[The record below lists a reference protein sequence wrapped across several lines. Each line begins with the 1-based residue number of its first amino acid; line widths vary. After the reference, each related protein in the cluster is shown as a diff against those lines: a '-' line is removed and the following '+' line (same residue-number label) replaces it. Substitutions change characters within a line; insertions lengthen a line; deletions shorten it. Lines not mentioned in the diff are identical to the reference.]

1 MAGVCMRDCAQC
13 SLRQEYGC
21 RGCLES
27 GGQPFWGSC
36 RVVECCHSRG
46 QQNCGQC
53 VNGPSCATV
62 QEAERQREEWP
73 QKDAERRAA
82 WQAGMAR
89 RVPVLAQWLPVLF
102 WITLCST
109 VLNLVDQLPLGEGAS
124 LVLNVVS
131 MGLGIGC
138 LVVYWKL
145 SVLSG
150 RLRLVWRLELAAVAV
165 SGVLTVLLL
174 ADLIQADLSS
184 GLAILVVVGA
194 LAVIVIG
201 MVVLYQ
207 FCEAMAEE
215 LEQSVSPV
223 PPGGAY
229 RGLFLSLPQ
238 KLADDWRL
246 LRKCVFW
253 SIGGLVGSAM
263 LAVLMRGSILMAL
276 VMLAAAAVL
285 AGCGVAHLVMLWK
298 SSCFFRDSLRDIPA
312 LPEAEP

>member
-1 MAGVCMRDCAQC
+1 MAGVCMRDCEQC

-53 VNGPSCATV
+53 VNGPVCPTV

-82 WQAGMAR
+82 WQAGMTR

-102 WITLCST
+102 WLTLCST

-131 MGLGIGC
+131 LGLGIGC

-145 SVLSG
+145 SVLSD
-150 RLRLVWRLELAAVAV
+150 RLRLVWRLELAAQ
-165 SGVLTVLLL
+165 VLGLVLLGLLVLDAMAPMAASALSLL
-174 ADLIQADLSS
+174 AVL
-184 GLAILVVVGA
+184 GA
-194 LAVIVIG
+194 LAVVVIG

-215 LEQSVSPV
+215 LEQSVSPA

-229 RGLFLSLPQ
+229 RGIFLSLPQ

-253 SIGGLVGSAM
+253 SIGGLEGAAV
-263 LAVLMRGSILMAL
+263 LAVLMRGSILLLL
-276 VMLAAAAVL
+276 VMLAAAVVL

-298 SSCFFRDSLRDIPA
+298 SSGFFRDSLQDLPA
-312 LPEAEP
+312 LPEVEP

>member
-1 MAGVCMRDCAQC
+1 MAGVCMRECAQC

-53 VNGPSCATV
+53 ANGPSCATV

-73 QKDAERRAA
+73 QKDAEHRAA

-109 VLNLVDQLPLGEGAS
+109 VLNLVDELPLGEGAS

-131 MGLGIGC
+131 LGLGIGC

-145 SVLSG
+145 SVLSD
-150 RLRLVWRLELAAVAV
+150 RLRLVWRLELASVAV
-165 SGVLTVLLL
+165 SAVLTVLLL
-174 ADLIQADLSS
+174 TNLIQADLSS
-184 GLAILVVVGA
+184 GLALLAVVGA
-194 LAVIVIG
+194 LAVIVMG

-223 PPGGAY
+223 PPEGAY
-229 RGLFLSLPQ
+229 RGIFLSLPQ
-238 KLADDWRL
+238 KLAGDWRL
-246 LRKCVFW
+246 LRKCIFW
-253 SIGGLVGSAM
+253 SIGGLVGSAV
-263 LAVLMRGSILMAL
+263 LAVLMQGGILLLL
-276 VMLAAAAVL
+276 VMLAAALVL

>member
-1 MAGVCMRDCAQC
+1 MAGVCMRDCEQC

-89 RVPVLAQWLPVLF
+89 RVPVLAQWLPVMF
-102 WITLCST
+102 WLTLCST
-109 VLNLVDQLPLGEGAS
+109 VLNLVDELPLGEGAS

-145 SVLSG
+145 SVLSD
-150 RLRLVWRLELAAVAV
+150 RLRLVWRLELASVTV
-165 SGVLTVLLL
+165 SVVLTVLLL
-174 ADLIQADLSS
+174 ADLIQADPSS
-184 GLAILVVVGA
+184 GLAILAVVGA
-194 LAVIVIG
+194 LAVMVMG

-215 LEQSVSPV
+215 LEQSVSPA

-229 RGLFLSLPQ
+229 RGIFLSLPQ

-246 LRKCVFW
+246 LRKCIFW
-253 SIGGLVGSAM
+253 SIGGLVGSAV
-263 LAVLMRGSILMAL
+263 LAVLMRGSILLLL
-276 VMLAAAAVL
+276 VMLAAAVVL
-285 AGCGVAHLVMLWK
+285 LGCGVAHLVMLWK

>member
-1 MAGVCMRDCAQC
+1 MAGVCMRDCEQC

-62 QEAERQREEWP
+62 QEAERCREEWP

-89 RVPVLAQWLPVLF
+89 RVPVLAQWLPVMF
-102 WITLCST
+102 WLTLCST
-109 VLNLVDQLPLGEGAS
+109 VLNLVDELPLGEGAA

-145 SVLSG
+145 SVLSD
-150 RLRLVWRLELAAVAV
+150 RLRLVWRLELASVTV
-165 SGVLTVLLL
+165 SVVLTVLLL
-174 ADLIQADLSS
+174 ADLIQADPSS
-184 GLAILVVVGA
+184 GLAILAVVGA
-194 LAVIVIG
+194 LAVMVMG

-215 LEQSVSPV
+215 LEQSVSPA

-229 RGLFLSLPQ
+229 RGIFLSLPQ

-246 LRKCVFW
+246 LRKCIFW
-253 SIGGLVGSAM
+253 SIGGLVGSAV
-263 LAVLMRGSILMAL
+263 LAVLMRGSILLLL
-276 VMLAAAAVL
+276 VMLAAAVVL
-285 AGCGVAHLVMLWK
+285 LGCGVAHLVMLWK

>member
-1 MAGVCMRDCAQC
+1 MAGVCMRDCEQC

-73 QKDAERRAA
+73 QKDAERQAA

-102 WITLCST
+102 WLTLCST
-109 VLNLVDQLPLGEGAS
+109 VLNLVDELPLGEGAS

-145 SVLSG
+145 SVLSD
-150 RLRLVWRLELAAVAV
+150 RLRLVWRLELASVTV
-165 SGVLTVLLL
+165 SVVLTVLLL
-174 ADLIQADLSS
+174 ADLIQADPSS
-184 GLAILVVVGA
+184 GLAILAVVGA
-194 LAVIVIG
+194 LAVMVMG

-215 LEQSVSPV
+215 LEQSVSPA

-229 RGLFLSLPQ
+229 RGIFLSLPQ

-246 LRKCVFW
+246 LRKCIFW
-253 SIGGLVGSAM
+253 SIGGLVGSAV
-263 LAVLMRGSILMAL
+263 LAVLMRGSILLLL
-276 VMLAAAAVL
+276 VMLAAAVVL
-285 AGCGVAHLVMLWK
+285 LGCGVAHLVMLWK

>member
-145 SVLSG
+145 SVLSD
-150 RLRLVWRLELAAVAV
+150 RLQLVWRLELASVAV

-184 GLAILVVVGA
+184 GLAVLVVVGA

-215 LEQSVSPV
+215 LEQSVSPA

-276 VMLAAAAVL
+276 VMLAAAVVL